1 MKINKTLQSIL
12 LSILVLIH
20 FFLNWYIS
28 DYIIDSKI
36 KFLLRLI
43 SISLP
48 VFALLILLYIKEKST
63 DKPNYKILFYFLLIT
78 SIFIYLNTF
87 LRK

>member
-1 MKINKTLQSIL
+1 MKINKTLQSIF

-36 KFLLRLI
+36 KIWLRLI

-48 VFALLILLYIKEKST
+48 LFALLILLYIKEKST

>member
-1 MKINKTLQSIL
+1 MKISKTLQSIL

-28 DYIIDSKI
+28 DYIIDPKV
-36 KFLLRLI
+36 KFWLRLI

-48 VFALLILLYIKEKST
+48 VFALLILLYLKEKST